1 MADMEKGQ
9 ACGTCHNGQV
19 AFNVK
24 EKADCTKCH
33 KK

>member
-1 MADMEKGQ
+1 MADMENGQ